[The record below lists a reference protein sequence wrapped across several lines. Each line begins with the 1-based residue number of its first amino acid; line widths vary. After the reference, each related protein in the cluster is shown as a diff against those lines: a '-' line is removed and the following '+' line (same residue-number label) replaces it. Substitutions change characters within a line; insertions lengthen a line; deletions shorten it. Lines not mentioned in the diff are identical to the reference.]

1 MVKQVFI
8 NLPVKELKR
17 SVDFFT
23 NMGFTFN
30 PQFTDDKATSLVL
43 NDTIFA
49 MLLVE
54 EFYKSFTKKEIPDT
68 KKSSEV
74 IIALGVESFEEVD
87 AWAQK
92 AFAAGGVHTYT
103 EDHGWTKGVGFTD
116 PDGHHWEIT
125 YTDLSK
131 FPG

>member
-1 MVKQVFI
+1 MVKQGFI

-23 NMGFTFN
+23 KMGFTFN
-30 PQFTDDKATSLVL
+30 PQLTDENATSLVL
-43 NDTIFA
+43 SDTIYV

-54 EFYKSFTKKEIPDT
+54 EFYKSFTKKQIPDT

-74 IIALGVESFEEVD
+74 IIALGVETFEEVD
-87 AWAQK
+87 TLAQK
-92 AFAAGGVHTYT
+92 ALDAGGVHTYT
-103 EDHGWTKGVGFTD
+103 EDHGWMKGIGFTD
-116 PDGHHWEIT
+116 PDGHYWEISF
-125 YTDLSK
+125 TDLSK